1 MAGYAAVA
9 IICLALFGMLTA
21 AVNWGWTE
29 AWDTRLMLALAAERR
44 PGLTVCMKLLSV
56 IGSGL
61 VEFPAAFLLIAALL
75 VRGGKAEA
83 RWYAGAV
90 LSGWALYALAKLA
103 VRRHRPH
110 VITHLMH
117 GAGWYSYPSGHSML
131 APLVFGLGAIAWT
144 MPWRSAAARVAAL
157 TLVALLALVIGVS
170 RVYLGSHYPSDV
182 IGGLLLGTAWS
193 ALSVMW
199 WERREGAR
207 WRRPGSLGAVADL

>member
-9 IICLALFGMLTA
+9 VICLALFGIWTA
-21 AVNWGWTE
+21 AVMWGWTE
-29 AWDTRLMLALAAERR
+29 TWDTRLMLALAAERR
-44 PGLTVCMKLLSV
+44 PALTVCMKLLSV
-56 IGSGL
+56 TGSGL
-61 VEFPAAFLLIAALL
+61 VEFPVAFLLIGTLL
-75 VRGGKAEA
+75 MRGRKAQA

-103 VRRHRPH
+103 VHRHRPN

-131 APLVFGLGAIAWT
+131 APLVFGLGAIAWAT
-144 MPWRSAAARVAAL
+144 PWRSPARRTSALMLAAV
-157 TLVALLALVIGVS
+157 LALAIGVS

-182 IGGLLLGTAWS
+182 IGGLLLGSAWS

-199 WERREGAR
+199 WERRRERSSG
-207 WRRPGSLGAVADL
+207 RPASLGVVTDL